1 MEYLLEGIQ
10 RALILLFSFDPY
22 VMSTAKVQLMV
33 SGTAVALAALAAVP
47 MAVVFCF
54 RDFPLKSFL
63 LTLIN
68 TGMGLPP
75 VVVGLVVF
83 VFFMRRGP
91 LGFLELIYTREIMV
105 IAQFILAFPIILSV
119 SISAINSVPIS
130 VRETAI
136 TLGAGRKDVMLL
148 VLREAGFGIVT
159 GVLAGAGRVFAEVG
173 AILTVGGNIAYSV
186 ATEQGVVTLSKTRT
200 LSTAI
205 PLETSKGDIS
215 NAIAFG
221 LILLFITFMLNLLT
235 GYLRRRYGI
244 GAPQA

>member
-10 RALILLFSFDPY
+10 RALLLLLSFDPY
-22 VMSTAKVQLMV
+22 VVSTAKVQLMV
-33 SGTAVALAALAAVP
+33 STSAVVLAAAAAIPLAVA
-47 MAVVFCF
+47 FCF
-54 RDFPLKSFL
+54 REFPLKGFL

-83 VFFMRRGP
+83 VFFMSKGP
-91 LGFLELIYTREIMV
+91 LGFLGLIYTKEIMV

-119 SISAINSVPIS
+119 SISAINAVPVSI
-130 VRETAI
+130 RETAL
-136 TLGAGRKDVMLL
+136 TLGAGRREVMML
-148 VLREAGFGIVT
+148 VLREAAFGIIT

-215 NAIAFG
+215 SAIAFG
-221 LILLFITFMLNLLT
+221 LILLLITFILNLLT
-235 GYLRRRYGI
+235 NYLRRRYAG
-244 GAPQA
+244 GAAQA

>member
-33 SGTAVALAALAAVP
+33 SSTAVILATLAALP
-47 MAVVFCF
+47 LAVVFCF

-83 VFFMRRGP
+83 VFFMRKGP
-91 LGFLELIYTREIMV
+91 LGFLELIYTKEIMV

-119 SISAINSVPIS
+119 SISAINSVPLSI
-130 VRETAI
+130 RETAV
-136 TLGAGRKDVMLL
+136 TLGAGGRDVMLL
-148 VLREAGFGIVT
+148 VLREAAFGIIT
-159 GVLAGAGRVFAEVG
+159 GILAGAGRVFAEVG

-221 LILLFITFMLNLLT
+221 LILLLITFMLNLLT
-235 GYLRRRYGI
+235 NYLRRRYRI
-244 GAPQA
+244 GAAQA